1 MKHELDELNEM
12 LPKYLKSSRL
22 ASVLKPIVVK
32 LGKMPISAL
41 FRRDVDTNLYPTYL
55 NVVSQ
60 PMSLQRIQAKI
71 DANQYLEEQQFIDDL
86 QLIVN
91 NSIAFNGINSPIT
104 ANANSIFLAG
114 FDFLKKMSA
123 EGKEE
128 T

>member
-1 MKHELDELNEM
+1 M

-32 LGKMPISAL
+32 LGRMPISAL